1 MAPLQALAA
10 LHGFWLMLF
19 VPPVA
24 WLCSRLPPRRLRET
38 GLFAF
43 WLGAAGLATVGLNG
57 LLTWQASAD
66 EIRAYAWQ
74 RMLYVIV
81 TKTDVPS
88 GQLALVGGFLWLAG
102 RRRVCRKA
110 KLQNTFCPSMSKPR
124 RRTSASSR

>member
-1 MAPLQALAA
+1 MPPLQALAA

-43 WLGAAGLATVGLNG
+43 WLGTAGLAAVALSG
-57 LLTWQASAD
+57 LLSWHASAD
-66 EIRAYAWQ
+66 EIRAYVWQ

-88 GQLALVGGFLWLAG
+88 GQLALVGGSLWFAG
-102 RRRVCRKA
+102 RRRA
-110 KLQNTFCPSMSKPR
+110 R
-124 RRTSASSR
+124 RGVRYQDMRSI